1 MNRMKEITSI
11 IIIGFILL
19 ITQPCQAV
27 TKCYKDICA
36 GDRVLITKGIY
47 KGNLCKIV
55 DILRVP
61 TPEEEEEEI
70 KDYYKY
76 FVSLADGTILEL
88 YKDELGESE

>member
-1 MNRMKEITSI
+1 MNKYI
-11 IIIGFILL
+11 IFLFFIFSFIFVSL
-19 ITQPCQAV
+19 PCHAV
-27 TKCYKDICA
+27 TKCYKDICV
-36 GDRVLITKGIY
+36 GDKILVTKGIY
-47 KGNLCKIV
+47 EGNLCKIV

-61 TPEEEEEEI
+61 TPGEEEEEI